1 MPKQIATPSLTIVIC
16 NYNYAQYLAAA
27 IDSALAQ
34 STRDVKV
41 MVIDDGSTDGSRAI
55 IEGYGQRVEAIF
67 QPNGGQVAAYN
78 HALERVDTPYVLF
91 LDADDMLHPA
101 AAATVIAAFSGS
113 GDWVKVQYRLD
124 VMTSDGMPTGV
135 QVPQSIRADGSG
147 RMLRH
152 GWLYPSP
159 PGSGNA
165 YRVEALRRIFPVPV
179 NADNIHGADFY
190 AIYGVALLGNVCAIE
205 HALGCY
211 RVHRAARATSASAS
225 GDDLSLAN
233 AEDSLAVARQSARR
247 WSVLREIAQNRL
259 DIALPPAPLDFS
271 AEKARFAQ
279 QVYGA
284 SFARRWHWFRH
295 DSTRYFHTIV
305 ANPFWTLHKKIAVWG
320 LTMLCLFPA
329 ASFSNRVVRYIA
341 NPLARAGQ

>member
-1 MPKQIATPSLTIVIC
+1 MPDRMPSPALTIVIC
-16 NYNYAQYLAAA
+16 NYNYAQFLAAA

-34 STRDVKV
+34 STSNVRV
-41 MVIDDGSTDGSRAI
+41 MVIDDGSTDGSREI
-55 IEGYGQRVEAIF
+55 IESYGARVEAIF

-101 AAATVIAAFSGS
+101 AAATVVAAFSGS

-124 VMTSDGMPTGV
+124 VMTRDGMPTGV
-135 QVPQSIRADGSG
+135 QVPQSIRADGCG
-147 RMLRH
+147 RMLRN

-165 YRVEALRRIFPVPV
+165 YRVDALRRIFPVPV
-179 NADNIHGADFY
+179 TADNIHGADFY
-190 AIYGVALLGNVCAIE
+190 AIYGVALLGKVCAIDQ
-205 HALGCY
+205 ALGCY
-211 RVHRAARATSASAS
+211 RVHRSASTDGPGS
-225 GDDLSLAN
+225 ELSFTN

-247 WSVLREIAQNRL
+247 WSVLRQIAQERL

-284 SFARRWHWFRH
+284 SFTQRWRWFQY
-295 DSTRYFHTIV
+295 DSGRYFHTIV
-305 ANPFWTLHKKIAVWG
+305 ANPFWTLPKKIAVWG
-320 LTMLCLFPA
+320 LTVLCLFPA
-329 ASFSNRVVRYIA
+329 ASFSDRVVRYIA
-341 NPLARAGQ
+341 NPLARAGH

>member
-1 MPKQIATPSLTIVIC
+1 MPDRTASPALTIVIC

-34 STRDVKV
+34 STPDVRV
-41 MVIDDGSTDGSRAI
+41 MVIDDGSTDDSRAI
-55 IEGYGQRVEAIF
+55 IEGYGTRVEAVF

-78 HALERVDTPYVLF
+78 HALERVVTPYVLF

-124 VMTSDGMPTGV
+124 VMTSDGLPTGV
-135 QVPQSIRADGSG
+135 QVPQSIRADGCA
-147 RMLRH
+147 RMLRD

-179 NADNIHGADFY
+179 GADNIHGADFY
-190 AIYGVALLGNVCAIE
+190 AIYGVALLGKVCAIE
-205 HALGCY
+205 QALGCY
-211 RVHRAARATSASAS
+211 RVHRAAAAKAP
-225 GDDLSLAN
+225 GEDLSLSN

-247 WSVLREIAQNRL
+247 WSVLREIAQDRL
-259 DIALPPAPLDFS
+259 GIELPPAPLDFS

-284 SFARRWHWFRH
+284 SFAQRWHWFQY
-295 DSTRYFHTIV
+295 DSGRYFHTIV
-305 ANPFWTLHKKIAVWG
+305 ANPFWTLRKKIAVWG
-320 LTMLCLFPA
+320 LTVLCLLPA
-329 ASFSNRVVRYIA
+329 ASFSDRVVRYIA
-341 NPLARAGQ
+341 NPLARAGH